1 MKIIVPYDI
10 TPAMI
15 KSGTTVTEP
24 AASETA
30 WVSGGTYVAG
40 DMRIRAE
47 THRVYKCVQDI
58 TGGTT
63 APEDDPLHW
72 TDFGPTLRWAPF
84 DYYKSTKSLAPSAN
98 TYILEPGYFNALA
111 LYGVQGQSVDIHME
125 ADGVVYHD
133 ETVFMVQ
140 DPDGWY
146 EYLFLPV
153 RSVDKL
159 TRTDLPIKPGMQ
171 LTVTVHNTDVVAQA
185 GLGTLIVGDLFDFT
199 AGGEGGTQWGAEAQ
213 PVTYSYIKTDEF
225 GDTEIVKRRSAT
237 DLRCSVLVPTAQADV
252 ALAKLQSLLDIPVA
266 CIPTTA
272 KYAQG
277 LSIYGLITTAPVRW
291 ENNHFATIEF
301 TVKGLA

>member
-1 MKIIVPYDI
+1 MKIIVPYEI

-15 KSGTTVTEP
+15 LTGTTVAEP
-24 AASETA
+24 ASSETA

-47 THRVYKCVQDI
+47 THRVYKCAADI
-58 TGGTT
+58 SGSSTP
-63 APEDDPLHW
+63 PEDDPLHW
-72 TDFGPTLRWAPF
+72 VDIGPTLLWAPF
-84 DYYKSTKSLAPSAN
+84 DYYQSTKALAPSAL
-98 TYILEPGYFNALA
+98 TYVLEPGYFNALA
-111 LYGVQGQSVDIHME
+111 MYGIQGQSVDIHME
-125 ADGVVYHD
+125 AGGVVYHD

-140 DPDGWY
+140 DPEGWY

-153 RSVDKL
+153 RGVDKL
-159 TRTDLPIKPGMQ
+159 TRTNLPIKPGMQ
-171 LTVTVHNTDVVAQA
+171 LSITVHNTDVVAQA

-199 AGGEGGTQWGAEAQ
+199 AGQLGGTLWGAEAQ
-213 PVTYSYIKTDEF
+213 PVTYSYIDTDEF
-225 GDTEIVKRRSAT
+225 GETKIVKRRSAT
-237 DLRCSVLVPTAQADV
+237 DLQCSVLVPTGQADV

-291 ENNHFATIEF
+291 ENHHFATIEF